1 MSHLADHITM
11 VLLCG
16 EYAGSLKVDN
26 LIPVGDLKG
35 RNLHFVSELE
45 EKTSETSQVVLEIR
59 AKPELPN
66 VKTTRTFV

>member
-16 EYAGSLKVDN
+16 KCAGSLKLDN
-26 LIPVGDLKG
+26 QIPVGDLKG
-35 RNLHFVSELE
+35 RICISCQSSRKKQER
-45 EKTSETSQVVLEIR
+45 QVVLEIR